1 MRPESFEV
9 PTPGGTLSVHHWQP
23 ARQLAKSG
31 TVVTVHPWATLGG
44 GEHNCIGTARLL
56 AAHGVRALS
65 FDMNS
70 SWMIW
75 GIISSQRSEV
85 SQVEAVCDWA
95 QQQWGDPVVLFGS
108 SAGAPIAGSALG
120 RVDSVA
126 ALVCVG
132 YTWGWFAGIA
142 FSRHFKPTQ
151 RSTKP
156 KLFIQGEADEF
167 TAPSTLRGA
176 LSKCQGETN
185 DATVVERVGHFELE
199 SPQYDEDVARMTIE
213 WLEGQGLVQQ

>member
-1 MRPESFEV
+1 M
-9 PTPGGTLSVHHWQP
+9 
-23 ARQLAKSG
+23 
-31 TVVTVHPWATLGG
+31 
-44 GEHNCIGTARLL
+44 
-56 AAHGVRALS
+56 
-65 FDMNS
+65 
-70 SWMIW
+70 
-75 GIISSQRSEV
+75 
-85 SQVEAVCDWA
+85 
-95 QQQWGDPVVLFGS
+95 LFGS

-120 RVDSVA
+120 RVDSAA

-176 LSKCQGETN
+176 LAKCQGETN